1 MKYQRI
7 TETETGLME
16 CLSGCLY
23 TNAVSHRYGLTT
35 SKPMGFRSVYTQLFS
50 YCFRH
55 AEVIT
60 GQRGLGK
67 IKEKKESQ
75 ESITLILSAW
85 RKVCPNSPGVTKELT
100 FYKVSGLWL

>member
-1 MKYQRI
+1 MKYQHI

-16 CLSGCLY
+16 CPSSCLY

-35 SKPMGFRSVYTQLFS
+35 SKPIGFRSVYTEPFS

-55 AEVIT
+55 AEVVT
-60 GQRGLGK
+60 GQRGLGN
-67 IKEKKESQ
+67 IKEKK

-85 RKVCPNSPGVTKELT
+85 RKVCPNYPGLT
-100 FYKVSGLWL
+100 